1 MGPRFL
7 SWLRT
12 AAGERI
18 AVLAGFIALA
28 VAWTWPLALRPG
40 TTMAAPF
47 GDPLLNAWILG
58 WDADRLRHG
67 LSGLWTAP
75 PFYPYPD
82 TLAYSEHLLGIAVP
96 LAPIY
101 WLTGN
106 AILLY
111 NVALIGSFALAGMGM
126 YLLARDLTGRRDAA
140 LLAALAFMW
149 CPNRAPH
156 VTHLQVLVNGW
167 MPIALWALHR
177 YFATGSRRALAGFVA
192 AFVLQGLS
200 NGYFLFFLAVPV
212 TIVAGVELWRHRAR
226 LTAHAIHMAVA
237 AVAIGALIAPVA
249 SAYLR
254 VKREQGLSRTRGDT
268 VQFGARPSDYVT
280 VSHQPR
286 LWSKVL
292 PIGGG
297 EKELFPGLVVIV
309 LALGV
314 FVPLARRS
322 DSRRIGSRHIE
333 SVGLSLDEDGLQPPR
348 VLPAAILSSEVGVRL
363 YAAIALVA
371 FVLSMGP
378 EPALSAGVRLSTG
391 PYDWMAAIVPGLEG
405 LRVPARFAVV
415 VYVAL
420 AVLAAYGAARLLDRV
435 RAPTIRGA
443 LVLVLGAVTIAEG
456 YMGPLPLER
465 IPSAQMAGDRAA
477 YEWLATQPPGP
488 MVELP
493 LGDPDPAVRY
503 QLRTLIHGNR
513 IVNGYSGYGSALQD
527 FLRGPPSTEG
537 GATGDQLALF
547 RALGLRYVV
556 IHGQLYADPAAAGQM
571 VDAMRAQ
578 AVHVARV
585 TTRGPVSI
593 VELGAGAPG
602 RLPKPAGTEIPRV
615 SLTLSA
621 SHNTAALPLV
631 VDGNDA
637 TRWLSG
643 AQQDGSEWIH
653 IGFDRLRRPSFLRLA
668 MDRRSFGDYP
678 RRLEIEASTDGRTF
692 TPLFA
697 GSVLAP
703 FALSLI
709 EQPVSPRI
717 DLPLPPT
724 EATALRI
731 RQTGRAVR
739 NWYWSVHEIQL
750 WE

>member
-7 SWLRT
+7 LWLRT

-18 AVLAGFIALA
+18 AVLVGFVALA

-40 TTMAAPF
+40 STMAAPF

-58 WDADRLRHG
+58 WDADRLLHG
-67 LSGLWTAP
+67 LRGLWTAP
-75 PFYPYPD
+75 PFFPYPD

-106 AILLY
+106 AVLVY
-111 NVALIGSFALAGMGM
+111 NVALIGSFALAGIGM

-140 LLAALAFMW
+140 ILAALAFMW

-156 VTHLQVLVNGW
+156 VTHLQVLMNGW

-177 YFATGSRRALAGFVA
+177 SFAPGSRRALAGFVA
-192 AFVLQGLS
+192 AFVIQGLS

-212 TIVAGVELWRHRAR
+212 TIAAFVELWRHRDHLSR
-226 LTAHAIHMAVA
+226 HAIHLA
-237 AVAIGALIAPVA
+237 AAAIAIGLLIAPIAVT
-249 SAYLR
+249 YLR
-254 VKREQGLSRTRGDT
+254 VKREQGLSRTRGDA
-268 VQFGARPSDYVT
+268 VQFGARPADYLT

-286 LWSKVL
+286 LWAKAL
-292 PIGGG
+292 PIGAG
-297 EKELFPGLVVIV
+297 EKALFPGLVVVV
-309 LALGV
+309 LALCAA
-314 FVPLARRS
+314 VPAIRRDGMLA
-322 DSRRIGSRHIE
+322 
-333 SVGLSLDEDGLQPPR
+333 GLLPPR
-348 VLPAAILSSEVGVRL
+348 AGIRL
-363 YAAIALVA
+363 YAGIAVVA
-371 FVLSMGP
+371 FLLSMGP
-378 EPALSAGVRLSTG
+378 EPALTSSVRFTTG
-391 PYDWMAAIVPGLEG
+391 PYDWLAAVVPGLDG
-405 LRVPARFAVV
+405 LRAPARFAAV
-415 VYVAL
+415 VYLAL
-420 AVLAAYGAARLLDRV
+420 AVLAAYGATAVLTRIAAPVV
-435 RAPTIRGA
+435 RAA
-443 LVLVLGAVTIAEG
+443 LVVALGAAAIAEG

-465 IPSAQMAGDRAA
+465 VPSADMAGDRAA
-477 YEWLATQPPGP
+477 YQWLASQPPGP
-488 MVELP
+488 MIELP

-503 QLRTLIHGNR
+503 QFRTLIHGNR

-537 GATGDQLALF
+537 VAAVDALAMF

-556 IHGQLYADPAAAGQM
+556 IHGQRYTDAGVARHM
-571 VDAMRAQ
+571 VDEMGVQ
-578 AVHVARV
+578 ADHVARV
-585 TTRGPVSI
+585 TMRGPVSI
-593 VELGAGAPG
+593 VELRPGASGP
-602 RLPKPAGTEIPRV
+602 LPKPRGAEIPPG

-621 SHNTAALPLV
+621 SHNAAALPLA

-643 AQQDGSEWIH
+643 TPQDGTEWIQVT
-653 IGFDRLRRPSFLRLA
+653 FDRPRRPSFLRLV

-678 RRLEIEASTDGRTF
+678 RRLEIDASTDGRTF
-692 TPLFA
+692 IPVFA
-697 GSVLAP
+697 GSVLTPLAS
-703 FALSLI
+703 SLV

-717 DLPLPPT
+717 DLPLSPT
-724 EATALRI
+724 DATILRL

-739 NWYWSVHEIQL
+739 NWYWSVHEIRM

>member
-1 MGPRFL
+1 MS

-18 AVLAGFIALA
+18 AVLVGFVALA
-28 VAWTWPLALRPG
+28 LAWTWPLPLRPG
-40 TTMAAPF
+40 STMAAPF

-58 WDADRLRHG
+58 WDADRLRHD

-106 AILLY
+106 AVLVY
-111 NVALIGSFALAGMGM
+111 NVALIGSFALAGIGM
-126 YLLARDLTGRRDAA
+126 YVLARDLTGRRDAA
-140 LLAALAFMW
+140 VLAALAFMW

-156 VTHLQVLVNGW
+156 VTHLQVLMNGW

-192 AFVLQGLS
+192 AFAVQGLS

-212 TIVAGVELWRHRAR
+212 AIVAIAELWRHRDR
-226 LTAHAIHMAVA
+226 VTTHAIHLA
-237 AVAIGALIAPVA
+237 AAAIAIGVLIAPVA
-249 SAYLR
+249 SVYLR
-254 VKREQGLSRTRGDT
+254 VKREQGLSRTRGDA
-268 VQFGARPSDYVT
+268 VRFGARPADYLT
-280 VSHQPR
+280 VSGQPR
-286 LWSKVL
+286 LWSMVL
-292 PIGGG
+292 PVGLG
-297 EKELFPGLVVIV
+297 EKELFPGLVVVV
-309 LALGV
+309 LALCAALPVVRRQGALSGLV
-314 FVPLARRS
+314 PSRAGVPL
-322 DSRRIGSRHIE
+322 
-333 SVGLSLDEDGLQPPR
+333 
-348 VLPAAILSSEVGVRL
+348 
-363 YAAIALVA
+363 YAGIALVS
-371 FVLSMGP
+371 FILSMGP
-378 EPALSAGVRLSTG
+378 EPALTSTLRFSTG
-391 PYDWMAAIVPGLEG
+391 PYDWLAAVVPGLDG
-405 LRVPARFAVV
+405 LRAPARFAAV

-420 AVLAAYGAARLLDRV
+420 AVLAAYGATAVLARIALPVV
-435 RAPTIRGA
+435 RAA
-443 LVLVLGAVTIAEG
+443 LIVALGAATIAEG
-456 YMGPLPLER
+456 YMGPLPLAR
-465 IPSAQMAGDRAA
+465 LPSADMAGDRAA
-477 YEWLATQPPGP
+477 YEWLASQPPGP
-488 MVELP
+488 MIELP

-503 QLRTLIHGNR
+503 QFRTLLHGNR

-537 GATGDQLALF
+537 VAAGDQLAMF

-556 IHGQLYADPAAAGQM
+556 IHGQRYADAGVARAM
-571 VDAMRAQ
+571 VDDMRAQ
-578 AVHVARV
+578 ADHVARV

-593 VELGAGAPG
+593 VELRPGASGPLPTPQGAQ
-602 RLPKPAGTEIPRV
+602 IPRV

-621 SHNTAALPLV
+621 SHNAAALPLV

-643 AQQDGSEWIH
+643 TPQDGSEWIQ
-653 IGFDRLRRPSFLRLA
+653 IAFDRPRRPAFLRIV

-678 RRLEIEASTDGRTF
+678 RRLEVESSVDGRTF

-697 GSVLAP
+697 GSVLTP
-703 FALSLI
+703 FALSLV

-717 DLPLPPT
+717 DLPLP
-724 EATALRI
+724 ATDAAILRI

-739 NWYWSVHEIQL
+739 SWYWSVHEIRL

>member
-7 SWLRT
+7 TWLRT

-18 AVLAGFIALA
+18 AVLAAFIALA

-40 TTMAAPF
+40 TSMAAPF

-67 LSGLWTAP
+67 LRGLWTAP

-106 AILLY
+106 AVLLY
-111 NVALIGSFALAGMGM
+111 NVALIGSFALAGIGM

-140 LLAALAFMW
+140 VLAALAFMW
-149 CPNRAPH
+149 CPNRAPQI
-156 VTHLQVLVNGW
+156 THLQVLMNGW

-177 YFATGSRRALAGFVA
+177 YFATGSRLALAGFVA

-212 TIVAGVELWRHRAR
+212 AIVASVELWRHRHR
-226 LTAHAIHMAVA
+226 LTAHAIHMAAA
-237 AVAIGALIAPVA
+237 AVAIAALIAPVA

-254 VKREQGLSRTRGDT
+254 VKREQGLSRTRADA
-268 VQFGARPSDYVT
+268 VHFGARPADYFT

-286 LWSKVL
+286 LWAKVL

-297 EKELFPGLVVIV
+297 ERDLFPGLVVIG
-309 LALGV
+309 LALGAL
-314 FVPLARRS
+314 VPRR
-322 DSRRIGSRHIE
+322 RQGTAP
-333 SVGLSLDEDGLQPPR
+333 GTA
-348 VLPAAILSSEVGVRL
+348 PAAATAVGMVPARVGVPL
-363 YAAIALVA
+363 YAAIAAVA
-371 FVLSMGP
+371 FLLSMGP
-378 EPALSAGVRLSTG
+378 EPALTAGLRLPTG
-391 PYDWMAAIVPGLEG
+391 PYDWLATIVPGLDG

-420 AVLAAYGAARLLDRV
+420 AVLAAYGAVRLFDRV
-435 RAPTIRGA
+435 RVPALRGV
-443 LVLVLGAVTIAEG
+443 LVVVLGAAAVAEG
-456 YMGPLPLER
+456 YIGPLPVER

-488 MVELP
+488 VLELP

-537 GATGDQLALF
+537 GAADQLALL
-547 RALGLRYVV
+547 RALGLRYVIV
-556 IHGQLYADPAAAGQM
+556 HAQLYPDATIGRQL
-571 VDAMRAQ
+571 VDGMRGESE
-578 AVHVARV
+578 HVARV
-585 TTRGPVSI
+585 TTRGQVSI
-593 VELGAGAPG
+593 VELRPGGSG
-602 RLPKPAGTEIPRV
+602 RLPAPSGAEIPLA

-621 SHNTAALPLV
+621 SHNPGALPLA

-643 AQQDGSEWIH
+643 AQQGGHEWIQVA
-653 IGFDRLRRPSFLRLA
+653 FDRVRRPSFLRLV

-697 GSVLAP
+697 GPVLTP
-703 FALSLI
+703 FALSLV
-709 EQPVSPRI
+709 ELPVSPRI

-724 EATALRI
+724 DASILRI

-739 NWYWSVHEIQL
+739 NWYWSVHEIRV

>member
-1 MGPRFL
+1 MGPLPRT
-7 SWLRT
+7 WLRSP
-12 AAGERI
+12 AGERT
-18 AVLAGFIALA
+18 AVLVGFLALA
-28 VAWTWPLALRPG
+28 IVWTWPLALRPG

-106 AILLY
+106 AVLLY
-111 NVALIGSFALAGMGM
+111 NVALIGSFALAGIGM

-140 LLAALAFMW
+140 VLAALAFMW

-156 VTHLQVLVNGW
+156 VTHLQVLMNGW
-167 MPIALWALHR
+167 MPVALWALHR
-177 YFATGSRRALAGFVA
+177 YFATGSRRALAGFAV
-192 AFVLQGLS
+192 AFVVQGLS

-212 TIVAGVELWRHRAR
+212 SIVAIVELVRHRDRLAAR
-226 LTAHAIHMAVA
+226 AMHLTAAAIV
-237 AVAIGALIAPVA
+237 IGLAIAPVA
-249 SAYLR
+249 ATYLR
-254 VKREQGLSRTRGDT
+254 VKHEQGLSRTRGDA
-268 VQFGARPSDYVT
+268 VQFGARPADYVT

-286 LWSKVL
+286 LWSRIL
-292 PIGGG
+292 PIGAG

-314 FVPLARRS
+314 LVPATRREGAAPGLVPAGVGVPL
-322 DSRRIGSRHIE
+322 
-333 SVGLSLDEDGLQPPR
+333 
-348 VLPAAILSSEVGVRL
+348 
-363 YAAIALVA
+363 YAGIAVAA

-378 EPALSAGVRLSTG
+378 EPVLGDAVRFSTG
-391 PYDWMAAIVPGLEG
+391 PYDWLAAVVPGLAG
-405 LRVPARFAVV
+405 LRAPARFAAV

-420 AVLAAYGAARLLDRV
+420 AVLAAYGAVRLLDRV
-435 RAPTIRGA
+435 TVSAIRAA
-443 LVLVLGAVTIAEG
+443 VVLVLGVAAIAEG

-465 IPSAQMAGDRAA
+465 FPSADMAGDRAA
-477 YEWLATQPPGP
+477 YEWLAAQPPGP
-488 MVELP
+488 MIELP
-493 LGDPDPAVRY
+493 LGEPDPAIRY
-503 QLRTLIHGNR
+503 QFRTLIHGNR

-527 FLRGPPSTEG
+527 FLRGPPSTESG
-537 GATGDQLALF
+537 GADQLAMF

-556 IHGQLYADPAAAGQM
+556 IHSQLYGDAAIAQH
-571 VDAMRAQ
+571 VLEDMRAQ
-578 AVHVARV
+578 TGHVART
-585 TTRGPVSI
+585 TTRGPVTI
-593 VELGAGAPG
+593 VELRSTAPARLPGPAGA
-602 RLPKPAGTEIPRV
+602 EIPRA

-621 SHNTAALPLV
+621 SHNAAALPLA

-643 AQQDGSEWIH
+643 TQQDGTEWIQVA
-653 IGFDRLRRPSFLRLA
+653 FDRPRRPAFVRLV

-678 RRLEIEASTDGRTF
+678 RRLEIEGSVDGATF
-692 TPLFA
+692 TPLVA
-697 GSVLAP
+697 GAVLTP
-703 FALSLI
+703 LALSLA

-717 DLPLPPT
+717 DLPLPPA
-724 EATALRI
+724 EVRYLRL

-739 NWYWSVHEIQL
+739 NWYWSVHEIRI

>member
-1 MGPRFL
+1 MGPLPRT
-7 SWLRT
+7 WLRSP
-12 AAGERI
+12 AGERT
-18 AVLAGFIALA
+18 AVFVGFLALA
-28 VAWTWPLALRPG
+28 IVWTWPLALRPG

-106 AILLY
+106 AVLVY
-111 NVALIGSFALAGMGM
+111 NVALIGSFALAGIGM

-140 LLAALAFMW
+140 ILAALAFMW
-149 CPNRAPH
+149 CPNRAPQ
-156 VTHLQVLVNGW
+156 VTHLQVLMNGW

-177 YFATGSRRALAGFVA
+177 YFATGSRRALAGFAA
-192 AFVLQGLS
+192 AFVVQGLS

-212 TIVAGVELWRHRAR
+212 SIVAIVELVRHRDR
-226 LTAHAIHMAVA
+226 LMKHGIHLAAAAI
-237 AVAIGALIAPVA
+237 AIALLIAPVA
-249 SAYLR
+249 AAYLR
-254 VKREQGLSRTRGDT
+254 VKHEQGLSRTRDDA
-268 VQFGARPSDYVT
+268 VQFGARPADYVT

-286 LWSKVL
+286 LWSKLL
-292 PIGGG
+292 PIGAG
-297 EKELFPGLVVIV
+297 EKELFPGLVVLV

-314 FVPLARRS
+314 LVPAMRRDDAAPGLVPAGVGVPLYAG
-322 DSRRIGSRHIE
+322 I
-333 SVGLSLDEDGLQPPR
+333 
-348 VLPAAILSSEVGVRL
+348 AA
-363 YAAIALVA
+363 AA

-378 EPALSAGVRLSTG
+378 APVLSDGLGFSTG
-391 PYDWMAAIVPGLEG
+391 PYDWLAAVVPGLDG
-405 LRVPARFAVV
+405 LRAPARFATV

-420 AVLAAYGAARLLDRV
+420 AVLAAYGASRLLDRV
-435 RAPTIRGA
+435 TAPSIRAAI
-443 LVLVLGAVTIAEG
+443 VLVLGVAAMAEG

-465 IPSAQMAGDRAA
+465 FPSADMAGDRAA

-488 MVELP
+488 MIELP
-493 LGDPDPAVRY
+493 LGEPDPAVRY
-503 QLRTLIHGNR
+503 QFRTLIHGNR

-527 FLRGPPSTEG
+527 FLRGPPSTESG
-537 GATGDQLALF
+537 GADQLAMF

-556 IHGQLYADPAAAGQM
+556 VHGRLYADAAAAQRVIADM
-571 VDAMRAQ
+571 SAQ
-578 AVHVARV
+578 AEHVART
-585 TTRGPVSI
+585 TTRGAVTI
-593 VELGAGAPG
+593 VELRSIAPATLPRPAGA
-602 RLPKPAGTEIPRV
+602 EIPRGA
-615 SLTLSA
+615 LTLSA
-621 SHNTAALPLV
+621 SHNAGALPLA

-643 AQQDGSEWIH
+643 TQQDGTEWIQVA
-653 IGFDRLRRPSFLRLA
+653 FDRPRRPAFLRLV

-678 RRLEIEASTDGRTF
+678 RRLEIDGSLDGVTF
-692 TPLFA
+692 TPLVA
-697 GSVLAP
+697 GSVLTP
-703 FALSLI
+703 LALSLI

-724 EATALRI
+724 EARYLRL

-739 NWYWSVHEIQL
+739 NWYWSVHEIRV

>member
-12 AAGERI
+12 AAGERV
-18 AVLAGFIALA
+18 AVLVGFVALA
-28 VAWTWPLALRPG
+28 LAWTWPLARRPG

-58 WDADRLRHG
+58 WDAERLRHG
-67 LSGLWTAP
+67 LSGLWNAP
-75 PFYPYPD
+75 PFHPHPD
-82 TLAYSEHLLGIAVP
+82 TLAYSEHLLGIAAP
-96 LAPIY
+96 LAPVY

-106 AILLY
+106 AVLLY
-111 NVALIGSFALAGMGM
+111 NVALIGSFALAGIGM
-126 YLLARDLTGRRDAA
+126 YLLARGLTGRRDAA
-140 LLAALAFMW
+140 VLAALAFMW
-149 CPNRAPH
+149 CPNRAPQ

-192 AFVLQGLS
+192 AFVIQGLS

-212 TIVAGVELWRHRAR
+212 AIVAGVELMRHRDR
-226 LTAHAIHMAVA
+226 LTTHAMHMAA
-237 AVAIGALIAPVA
+237 AAIAIGLLIAPVA

-254 VKREQGLSRTRGDT
+254 VKREQGLSRTRGDA
-268 VQFGARPSDYVT
+268 VQFGARPADYFT

-286 LWSKVL
+286 LWSQVL
-292 PIGGG
+292 PIGSG
-297 EKELFPGLVVIV
+297 EKELFPGLVVIL

-314 FVPLARRS
+314 LVPMVRR
-322 DSRRIGSRHIE
+322 DDAG
-333 SVGLSLDEDGLQPPR
+333 PR
-348 VLPAAILSSEVGVRL
+348 LGPTGMVSANVGVPL
-363 YAAIALVA
+363 YAAIAAVA

-378 EPALSAGVRLSTG
+378 EPALSAAVRFSSG
-391 PYDWMAAIVPGLEG
+391 PYDWLATVVPGLDG

-415 VYVAL
+415 VYLAL
-420 AVLAAYGAARLLDRV
+420 AVLAAYGASRLLDRM
-435 RAPTIRGA
+435 RAPAVRG
-443 LVLVLGAVTIAEG
+443 VFVVVLGTATVAEG

-477 YEWLATQPPGP
+477 YEWLATQPAGP
-488 MVELP
+488 MLELP

-503 QLRTLIHGNR
+503 QFRTLIHGNR

-527 FLRGPPSTEG
+527 FLLGPPSTEG
-537 GATGDQLALF
+537 GAAGAGDQLAMF

-556 IHGQLYADPAAAGQM
+556 IHGQLYPDAGIARQL
-571 VDAMRAQ
+571 VDDMRAQ
-578 AVHVARV
+578 TPHVARV

-593 VELGAGAPG
+593 IELRPGASSA
-602 RLPKPAGTEIPRV
+602 LPKPTGTEIPRA

-621 SHNTAALPLV
+621 SHNAAALPLA

-643 AQQDGSEWIH
+643 TVQDGTEWIQVA
-653 IGFDRLRRPSFLRLA
+653 FDRVRRPSFLRLV

-678 RRLEIEASTDGRTF
+678 RRLEIETSADGRTF
-692 TPLFA
+692 APLFA
-697 GSVLAP
+697 GPVLTP
-703 FALSLI
+703 LALSLV
-709 EQPVSPRI
+709 EQPVAPRI
-717 DLPLPPT
+717 DLPLPPAD
-724 EATALRI
+724 ATVLRI

-739 NWYWSVHEIQL
+739 NWYWSVHEIRV